1 MGTTLLT
8 RDQLLAAAKDA
19 EAAAPREPLE
29 IAELG
34 GTVYIRGMSGRERDA
49 FEESLRIKKGKRA
62 GETDL
67 RNFRGKIA
75 TRCLVDA
82 DGKRLLTDSD
92 ADLIGHLSAGIL
104 DRILAVINR
113 LSGRTEEE
121 AEELGNDSASP
132 AASAASASSSP
143 SSSI

>member
-1 MGTTLLT
+1 MGTILT
-8 RDQLLAAAKDA
+8 REQLRAAA
-19 EAAAPREPLE
+19 ENTERSAPREALE
-29 IAELG
+29 MADLG
-34 GTVYIRGMSGRERDA
+34 GTVYVRGMTARERDA

-67 RNFRGKIA
+67 RNFRAKIA
-75 TRCLVDA
+75 SRCLVTETGERLLADGDA
-82 DGKRLLTDSD
+82 DWLGN
-92 ADLIGHLSAGIL
+92 LSAGIL

-132 AASAASASSSP
+132 AASAGSASSSP
-143 SSSI
+143 SSST